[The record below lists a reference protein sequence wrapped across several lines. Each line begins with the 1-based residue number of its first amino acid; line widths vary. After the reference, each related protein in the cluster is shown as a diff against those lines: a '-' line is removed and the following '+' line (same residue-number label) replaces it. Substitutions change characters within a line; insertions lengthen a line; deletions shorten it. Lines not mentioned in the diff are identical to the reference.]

1 MRAWRA
7 RGRDRGQTEARRVP
21 GLRTGARRRLSLC
34 GPPPSPSARYW
45 RSPTLSTL
53 IFCSDRKQNIVQ
65 IAKKIVFRLNKKLL
79 FRLRKQLLL
88 RLRKKNFCSDRQLF
102 FQIEKKRADSPR
114 SPPVVPPIPEDE
126 EEELSDFV
134 CARCS
139 RYQARKKELEK

>member
-21 GLRTGARRRLSLC
+21 GARTGARRRLSLC
-34 GPPPSPSARYW
+34 GPPLSPSARYW

-53 IFCSDRKQNIVQ
+53 IFCSDRKQTFVQ

-88 RLRKKNFCSDRQLF
+88 RLRKKTFVQIEKK

-139 RYQARKKELEK
+139 RYFTKKET

>member
-21 GLRTGARRRLSLC
+21 GARTGARRRLSLC

-53 IFCSDRKQNIVQ
+53 
-65 IAKKIVFRLNKKLL
+65 
-79 FRLRKQLLL
+79 
-88 RLRKKNFCSDRQLF
+88 LF
-102 FQIEKKRADSPR
+102 FSNRERTFAQITLRDFVQMEQNAFAQMRIFFVQIEKKRADSPR

-139 RYQARKKELEK
+139 RYQARKKRNLKNEKDARE